1 MEGAQLGGRSP
12 GDLAGGCCGAGCAG
26 DAGGVGG
33 ASGAGGGAC
42 SAGGTRTVDA
52 RGELP
57 DSGRVNRALA
67 VLTCATFAVVLLGL
81 PTTGSPLLAAALG
94 LAYTVLATAGF
105 AAVRRRG
112 RAVGAVYIV
121 VSLVL
126 AYAVVAATN
135 AGAGGT
141 LMLLIVVVQ
150 SVILLPLP
158 AAAVVTALVPLVHVG
173 MALPDGLREGLGTL
187 VGAVFAAVVTALLL
201 REQQARAE
209 LAAANA
215 QLRDY
220 AAQAEQL
227 ATTQERNRVA
237 RDIHDGLGHHLTV
250 VQKLIE
256 AARTVLATDPARAET
271 VLGKAQRQAEDALAE
286 VRRSVGALREPRPTP
301 PLAEALRELAAEM
314 SAAGVPTDL
323 ELSGPMR
330 VLPADR
336 EEVLF
341 RAAQEGLTNV
351 RKHAQA
357 GSARLVL
364 TYTADLVGIDI
375 CDDGVGVQQG
385 TGDGF
390 GLVGLRERAARL
402 GGRLDV
408 RSTPGEGLALHVEVP
423 A

>member
-1 MEGAQLGGRSP
+1 
-12 GDLAGGCCGAGCAG
+12 
-26 DAGGVGG
+26 
-33 ASGAGGGAC
+33 
-42 SAGGTRTVDA
+42 
-52 RGELP
+52 
-57 DSGRVNRALA
+57 
-67 VLTCATFAVVLLGL
+67 
-81 PTTGSPLLAAALG
+81 
-94 LAYTVLATAGF
+94 
-105 AAVRRRG
+105 
-112 RAVGAVYIV
+112 
-121 VSLVL
+121 
-126 AYAVVAATN
+126 
-135 AGAGGT
+135 
-141 LMLLIVVVQ
+141 
-150 SVILLPLP
+150 
-158 AAAVVTALVPLVHVG
+158 
-173 MALPDGLREGLGTL
+173 
-187 VGAVFAAVVTALLL
+187 VFAAVVTALLL